1 MGLARKLTLK
11 TDAVPSLTLPTRI
24 CENDPREV
32 TVTGAL
38 SRSTNRRKRTSFTK
52 ENVALLRVTFETDPY
67 PGISLRES
75 LSQNTGIPESRIQ
88 VWFQNRR
95 ARTMKYKGAK
105 AAWQFDSGFH
115 SPGGFT
121 PVQDTVSQH
130 HTMGTGAGATQPGL
144 APLSTSPYLPPAYPI
159 QLKEELDDLFYG
171 CCPPAY
177 TGVEETGHYNS
188 LFEPKQARVLGYS
201 ASPPLNS
208 PRHQMIPGTW
218 PQAGDQMSPV
228 QSMWS
233 PFPLEVRKCSAGSSQ
248 AFLYHSSAEQQPLY
262 SNPQE
267 AYGGPITQTQAPAT
281 PDSGYWEVGQEITP
295 TMEGQGSQLYGSW
308 STDMSTPEYPELP
321 VLSLQDIL
329 SELDEE
335 CWDGNGLNSYPNED
349 DLVNC

>member
-1 MGLARKLTLK
+1 MWKN
-11 TDAVPSLTLPTRI
+11 PSPD
-24 CENDPREV
+24 DPRQV
-32 TVTGAL
+32 AVTGAL

-52 ENVALLRVTFETDPY
+52 EHVALLRVTFETDPY

-75 LSQNTGIPESRIQ
+75 LSQNTGLPESRIQ

-105 AAWQFDSGFH
+105 AVWQSDSGFH

-130 HTMGTGAGATQPGL
+130 RTMGTGATQPDL
-144 APLSTSPYLPPAYPI
+144 APLSTSPCLSPAYPI
-159 QLKEELDDLFYG
+159 QLKEELDDFFYG
-171 CCPPAY
+171 CCPSPY

-188 LFEPKQARVLGYS
+188 LFELKQARVLGYS
-201 ASPPLNS
+201 ASPPLDS
-208 PRHQMIPGTW
+208 PRHQMVPGAW

-228 QSMWS
+228 QSTWS

-267 AYGGPITQTQAPAT
+267 AYGGPITQTQAPVT
-281 PDSGYWEVGQEITP
+281 PDSGCWEVGQENTP
-295 TMEGQGSQLYGSW
+295 TMKGQGSQLYGSW
-308 STDMSTPEYPELP
+308 SMDMSTPEYPELP

-329 SELDEE
+329 RELDEG
-335 CWDGNGLNSYPNED
+335 CWEGNSLNSYPNED
-349 DLVNC
+349 NLVNC